1 MATFVFPESWTNVII
16 SIFHQRL
23 RQFTSVFE
31 LVCTGTRV
39 RTPRWPGWKV
49 GSWRAKKPKWG
60 HRFWIDQ
67 LAKNANALID
77 IHGKPVVQGRYS
89 NIVGTTLIKTF
100 HKPVPVPTQRQWWR
114 SWLRSWWWWWC
125 YTTTTTTTIPLLLL
139 LLVPTITIIYI
150 YIHYWK
156 RSQQTH
162 SNHIT
167 SPIWLWQA
175 WDVAPAEGI
184 HRWSDLCLRATR
196 WIVTTRWSGQEGSG
210 EGRLV
215 GIKRWEMMTAT
226 SGWCGFCLRMAWEAA
241 TFVDSSQ
248 V

>member
-125 YTTTTTTTIPLLLL
+125 YTTTTTIPLLLL
-139 LLVPTITIIYI
+139 FLVPTITIIYI
-150 YIHYWK
+150 YTLLKTFPADSFHSYHLPHMAVASLGCSTCWGHPSLERPLPQSYPVNCYPALK
-156 RSQQTH
+156 RPRRQLRRR
-162 SNHIT
+162 NR
-167 SPIWLWQA
+167 
-175 WDVAPAEGI
+175 WD
-184 HRWSDLCLRATR
+184 
-196 WIVTTRWSGQEGSG
+196 
-210 EGRLV
+210 
-215 GIKRWEMMTAT
+215 
-226 SGWCGFCLRMAWEAA
+226 
-241 TFVDSSQ
+241 
-248 V
+248 